1 MSVMMATTWAQIRGT
16 FKISMRIGFD
26 LNFRNPSVT
35 PVAMIE
41 WLYHHAYCNVCLLE
55 YVEVI
60 AIQNVPDASHHV
72 SILLVDFNHL
82 SC

>member
-1 MSVMMATTWAQIRGT
+1 MIVMMATTWTQIRGI
-16 FKISMRIGFD
+16 FKIPMHIGFD
-26 LNFRNPSVT
+26 LNFRNPAIT
-35 PVAMIE
+35 PVAMIKG
-41 WLYHHAYCNVCLLE
+41 LYHHAYCNVCLLE

-60 AIQNVPDASHHV
+60 AIKDIPDASYYI

>member
-1 MSVMMATTWAQIRGT
+1 
-16 FKISMRIGFD
+16 
-26 LNFRNPSVT
+26 
-35 PVAMIE
+35 MIE

-60 AIQNVPDASHHV
+60 AIQNVPDASYYV
-72 SILLVDFNHL
+72 SILLVDFYHL